1 NRPDERRQLASPD
14 PGHWVQGPVRLS
26 DDGRRVS
33 CRAQELPVVYD
44 LAAGTPV
51 VIARSRPKGIG
62 YLSAATTATL
72 TPDGSAVVVCE
83 NVSPINGRGQFL
95 TEITRRP
102 LADPRREAA
111 TWTVTTTN
119 VTHSDPA

>member
-1 NRPDERRQLASPD
+1 
-14 PGHWVQGPVRLS
+14 
-26 DDGRRVS
+26 
-33 CRAQELPVVYD
+33 
-44 LAAGTPV
+44 
-51 VIARSRPKGIG
+51 
-62 YLSAATTATL
+62 
-72 TPDGSAVVVCE
+72 VVCE

-119 VTHSDPA
+119 VTHSDPVIVGDEVVTAEQQFNETKKCWEYPLVARDLATGREVRKMRSIAFSPDGALAAAGSDTGKVVVWDVDL